1 MSFFLW
7 VCLSGFLSLS
17 RSSRVQSRDRDSCKV
32 KLNLK
37 LINNENFAIFIA
49 TWTENREM
57 LFGISAEWTKNW
69 RGRRF
74 WACRGLFD
82 FLSMEYSLHFI
93 MSAIVFSSIRFYHLY
108 ISPLKV
114 SISPFYMRSTHYNVL
129 GLRLSL
135 CQFEHPI
142 AIQMLKKSKL
152 KWISVEFC
160 PPKIKANLKLV
171 YWSEKYGSVWSKNA
185 ISCMLFHFSFIACHF
200 ISPLRWHFAQ
210 FGFFPFKEVLKDQT
224 KVECI

>member
-7 VCLSGFLSLS
+7 VCLSAFLSLS
-17 RSSRVQSRDRDSCKV
+17 RSSRVQSRDLDSCKV

-49 TWTENREM
+49 TWTENRKM

-82 FLSMEYSLHFI
+82 FFSMEYSLHFI

-135 CQFEHPI
+135 GQFEHPI
-142 AIQMLKKSKL
+142 AIQMLKNLSWNRFQLNFARRKL
-152 KWISVEFC
+152 KQI
-160 PPKIKANLKLV
+160 
-171 YWSEKYGSVWSKNA
+171 
-185 ISCMLFHFSFIACHF
+185 
-200 ISPLRWHFAQ
+200 
-210 FGFFPFKEVLKDQT
+210 
-224 KVECI
+224 

>member
-1 MSFFLW
+1 MDFFHW
-7 VCLSGFLSLS
+7 VG
-17 RSSRVQSRDRDSCKV
+17 RPEYNREIEIVV

-49 TWTENREM
+49 TWTENRKM

-135 CQFEHPI
+135 CQFEHPK

-160 PPKIKANLKLV
+160 PPKIKANLKLFIDRKSTDQFDPRMQYLV
-171 YWSEKYGSVWSKNA
+171 CFF
-185 ISCMLFHFSFIACHF
+185 IFHS
-200 ISPLRWHFAQ
+200 
-210 FGFFPFKEVLKDQT
+210 
-224 KVECI
+224 